1 MEHDPWQFVSC
12 IAASG
17 CGIFNNRACLKNY
30 RKREDKIMNI
40 SLLEPIGVPVETI
53 QAFGENRNPR
63 TEHRPARG
71 KFLQENVFSCLP
83 VCLQCCKPDVFWPF
97 HRSPDIRRRW

>member
-1 MEHDPWQFVSC
+1 MEHDPWQFVFC
-12 IAASG
+12 IVASG

-53 QAFGENRNPR
+53 
-63 TEHRPARG
+63 
-71 KFLQENVFSCLP
+71 
-83 VCLQCCKPDVFWPF
+83 
-97 HRSPDIRRRW
+97 

>member
-1 MEHDPWQFVSC
+1 MEHDPWHFVFC

-53 QAFGENRNPR
+53 
-63 TEHRPARG
+63 
-71 KFLQENVFSCLP
+71 
-83 VCLQCCKPDVFWPF
+83 
-97 HRSPDIRRRW
+97 